1 VITLDDIKRLCPQ
14 TRTVKLA
21 EAVGP
26 LNDAMAEFEIN
37 NVARETAFLAQL
49 AHESMGF
56 QLTRELWGPTK
67 AQEGYEGR
75 ADLGNTEPGDGHRYM
90 GRGYIQITG
99 RANYTRCGEALGL
112 DLIGQPEL
120 LEIPANAA
128 RSAGWFWQTNHL
140 NARADLGDFRGITK
154 KINGGTTGWADRL
167 AYYERAQQVLA

>member
-1 VITLDDIKRLCPQ
+1 MITLDDLKRLCPQ

-26 LNDAMAEFEIN
+26 LNDAMAEFEVN

-56 QLTRELWGPTK
+56 QLTKELWGPTK

-75 ADLGNTEPGDGHRYM
+75 LDLGNTEPGDGKRFM

-99 RANYTRCGEALGL
+99 RANYKEAGVYLGL
-112 DLIGQPEL
+112 DLLNQPEL
-120 LEIPANAA
+120 LEIPSNAA
-128 RSAGWFWQTNHL
+128 RVSGWFWHTRNL
-140 NARADLGDFRGITK
+140 NARADVGDFRGVTK
-154 KINGGTTGWADRL
+154 KINGGVNGWADRL
-167 AYYERAQQVLA
+167 AYFEKAQQILA